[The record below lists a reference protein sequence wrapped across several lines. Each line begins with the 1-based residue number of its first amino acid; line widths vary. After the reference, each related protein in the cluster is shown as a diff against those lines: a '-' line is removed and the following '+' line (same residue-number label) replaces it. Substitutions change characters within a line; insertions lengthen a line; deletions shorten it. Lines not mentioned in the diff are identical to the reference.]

1 MSRRVFSA
9 ALTKAYRSMF
19 FYLRIDIRGVLTE
32 YLRWATVKFKREGIN
47 ILTQHHVE
55 RVENVR
61 GST

>member
-1 MSRRVFSA
+1 
-9 ALTKAYRSMF
+9 MF